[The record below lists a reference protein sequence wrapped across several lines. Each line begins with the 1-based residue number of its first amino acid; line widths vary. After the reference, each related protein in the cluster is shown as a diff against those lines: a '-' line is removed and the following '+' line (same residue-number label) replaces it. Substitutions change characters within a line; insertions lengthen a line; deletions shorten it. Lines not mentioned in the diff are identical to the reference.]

1 MIVVS
6 DTSPLNY
13 LIQIECVHVLPALY
27 TQVVIP
33 RMVYTEL
40 RAPRSRPEVA
50 TWVSQPLAWLQIMD
64 PATPWEPLDLDAGE
78 AAAIALARELGAD
91 SLLMDE
97 RKGVAIARGMG
108 LVVERTPTV
117 LAIAAER
124 GLIDLHAAFA
134 RLKAT
139 NFRVPPALLDQLLAE
154 FQRRRA

>member
-50 TWVSQPLAWLQIMD
+50 TWVSQPPEWLQIMD
-64 PATPWEPLDLDAGE
+64 PTTPWEPLDLDAGE

-97 RKGVAIARGMG
+97 RKEVAIARHGPC
-108 LVVERTPTV
+108 R
-117 LAIAAER
+117 
-124 GLIDLHAAFA
+124 
-134 RLKAT
+134 
-139 NFRVPPALLDQLLAE
+139 
-154 FQRRRA
+154 

>member
-1 MIVVS
+1 
-6 DTSPLNY
+6 
-13 LIQIECVHVLPALY
+13 
-27 TQVVIP
+27 
-33 RMVYTEL
+33 
-40 RAPRSRPEVA
+40 
-50 TWVSQPLAWLQIMD
+50 MD
-64 PATPWEPLDLDAGE
+64 PTTPWEPLDLDAGE
-78 AAAIALARELGAD
+78 AAAIALARELGAN

-124 GLIDLHAAFA
+124 GLIDLNAAFA